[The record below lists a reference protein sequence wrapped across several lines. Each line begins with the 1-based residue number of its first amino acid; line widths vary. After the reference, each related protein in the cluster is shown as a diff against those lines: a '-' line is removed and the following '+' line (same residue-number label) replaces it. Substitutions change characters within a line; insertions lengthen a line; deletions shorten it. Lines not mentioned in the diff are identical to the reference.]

1 MDREY
6 KKENIKE
13 HFENSKVL
21 IQPPNSQ
28 VSYYAFPFWV
38 EQLLLMALD
47 NLPDTIEVE
56 RRK

>member
-6 KKENIKE
+6 KKEKIKE
-13 HFENSKVL
+13 IFEGSKVL
-21 IQPPNSQ
+21 VQPPKAQ
-28 VSYYAFPFWV
+28 VAYYAFPFWA

-47 NLPDTIEVE
+47 SLPDIIEVE